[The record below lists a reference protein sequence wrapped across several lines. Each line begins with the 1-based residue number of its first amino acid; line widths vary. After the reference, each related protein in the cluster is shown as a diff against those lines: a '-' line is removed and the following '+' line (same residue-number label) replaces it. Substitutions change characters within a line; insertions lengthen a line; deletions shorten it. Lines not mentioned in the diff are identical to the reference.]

1 MTITELS
8 IKRPS
13 LIIVIFAVLILGG
26 LFSYK
31 QLSYE
36 LMPPF
41 SIPTLVI
48 STPYPGA
55 SPTDVNQTVTKQ
67 IEDAV
72 TGISQLRNISSQ
84 SYEGVSVVIAEFEAG
99 ADMDKKQQEAQ
110 RIFNNI
116 MSYLPTEVKTPV
128 VMKVSQND
136 APIMRLTAVS
146 RMGDKAFFDL
156 IDKEVVPQLKQIDGI
171 SNVWLTG
178 GTEREIKVNV
188 NRNKLATYGLSLA
201 QVTQIVGSANLDFPT
216 GKVKDQNDQITV
228 RLAGKFASI
237 DQLRELVIDSRPGGN
252 IRLCDVAE
260 VIDGA
265 KEKTAICRFNG
276 MEGVGITITKQSD
289 ANAVDISLAVKEKVA
304 KVEAQH
310 QNNGVK
316 FSVAE
321 DSSDITLEA
330 VNAVTHDLMLA
341 ILLVAL
347 VILVFLHSLRD
358 SLIVLVAIP
367 TSIIST
373 FIAMYFFGYSL
384 NLMTLL
390 AMSLVI
396 GILVDDSI
404 VVLENIHRHFSMGKD
419 KRQAALDGRNEIGFA
434 ALAIT
439 MVDVVVFLPIALV
452 GSVIG
457 DILREFSVTIVVST
471 LMSLFVSFTLTP
483 FLYSRFGKKVN
494 LLREKWLHRPLFW
507 IDDFIKAT
515 INWYVDRLRWVL
527 NHKRISAAVVLL
539 LFIITGW
546 IMSLGL
552 LGQEMVANGDGG
564 RFSIKLEYDKG
575 VTLAQNNIRTRQ
587 VENFIM
593 SQPNV
598 ESILSNVG
606 GSSDNFITE
615 MSGINSENKSV
626 ITVKLVDREKRTQ
639 TTEKMMLD
647 VRRKLEKQF
656 PGVKVTSTVIGMM
669 AGDVEPIQLV
679 LSSEDHDAMMQTAE
693 RLKSII
699 EKQPG
704 AYDASITVTEGN
716 PELNISID
724 REKMASLGLN
734 MGQVGQA
741 LQNAFT
747 GNTDAKYR
755 DGINEYN
762 INVRLDEFDR
772 HNMNDVSNFTFV
784 NHAGQKI
791 TLSQF
796 ASITQG
802 NGPSMVE
809 RTNRRTSVTVKCN
822 ILGVTSGI
830 LAKQIDAEIAKANF
844 PKSVEVKWSGDVEQ
858 QNESFVSLGL
868 ALLAAIILVY
878 LVMVAL
884 YNSFLQPFIV
894 FFSVPVALIG
904 ALLALNLTMGS
915 MSIFTML
922 GLIML
927 LGLVSKNGILLVDF
941 ANHQKELGMNTYDA
955 LLEAGRERL
964 RPILMTTI
972 SMVFGM
978 LPIAL
983 ATGAGAEWKNGL
995 AVVLI
1000 GGLTSSLILTLFVVP
1015 MAYLVAERIMQ
1026 RIRRKK
1032 RQAVEIQTVEVR
1044 I

>member
-1 MTITELS
+1 MTITEIS

-13 LIIVIFAVLILGG
+13 LIIVIFTVLILGG

-31 QLSYE
+31 QLNYE

-55 SPTDVNQTVTKQ
+55 SPTDVNQTVTKKN
-67 IEDAV
+67 EDAV
-72 TGISQLRNISSQ
+72 TGLSDLKSISSQ
-84 SYEGVSVVIAEFEAG
+84 SYEGVSVVIAEFAAES
-99 ADMDKKQQEAQ
+99 DMDKRQQEAQ
-110 RIFNNI
+110 RIFNNV
-116 MSYLPTEVKTPV
+116 MSSFPVGVKQPI
-128 VMKVSQND
+128 VMKVSQSD

-146 RMGDKAFFDL
+146 KMGDKAFFDL
-156 IDKEVVPQLKQIDGI
+156 IDKEVVPQLKQINGV

-178 GTEREIKVNV
+178 GSEREIKINV
-188 NRNKLATYGLSLA
+188 DKHKLATYGIALS
-201 QVTQIVGSANLDFPT
+201 QITQLINTANLDFPT
-216 GKVKDQNDQITV
+216 GKIKDNSDQITV
-228 RLAGKFASI
+228 RLAGKFDSV
-237 DQLRELVIDSRPGGN
+237 DQLRNLVVASRPGGN
-252 IRLCDVAE
+252 IRLVDVAD
-260 VIDGA
+260 VTDGA
-265 KEKTAICRFNG
+265 KDLTAICRFNG
-276 MEGVGITITKQSD
+276 MEGVGISLTKQSD
-289 ANAVDISLAVKEKVA
+289 ANAVEICRIVKEKVA
-304 KVEAQH
+304 KVEETYKSEE
-310 QNNGVK
+310 VK
-316 FSVAE
+316 FNVAE
-321 DSSDITLEA
+321 DSSEITLEA
-330 VNAVTHDLMLA
+330 VNAVTHDLLLA

-367 TSIIST
+367 TSLIST
-373 FIAMYFFGYSL
+373 FIVMYFFGYSL

-419 KRQAALDGRNEIGFA
+419 KRQAALDGRNEIGFS

-452 GSVIG
+452 DSVIG
-457 DILREFSVTIVVST
+457 DILRQFSVTIVVST

-483 FLYSRFGKKVN
+483 FLYSRFGKKVKIV
-494 LLREKWLHRPLFW
+494 REKWFHRPLIW
-507 IDDFIKAT
+507 MDDFIHNT
-515 INWYVDRLRWVL
+515 IEWYVRRLKWVL
-527 NHKRISAAVVLL
+527 NHKRISAAAVMVLFVL
-539 LFIITGW
+539 TGF

-552 LGQEMVANGDGG
+552 LGEEMVANGDGG
-564 RFSIKLEYDKG
+564 RFSVKLEYDKG
-575 VTLAQNNIRTRQ
+575 VTLAQNNIRTRM

-593 SQPNV
+593 NQPNV

-606 GSSDNFITE
+606 GSSDNFVTE

-626 ITVKLVDREKRTQ
+626 LTVKLVELEKRTQ
-639 TTEKMMLD
+639 STQEMMLA
-647 VRRKLEKQF
+647 VRKKIEQNF
-656 PGVKVTSTVIGMM
+656 TGVKVTSSVIGMM
-669 AGDVEPIQLV
+669 GGEVEPIQLI
-679 LSSEDHDAMMQTAE
+679 LRSENHDAMMQTAE
-693 RLKSII
+693 KLKAII
-699 EKQPG
+699 EKIPG
-704 AYDASITVTEGN
+704 AYDASITVKEGN
-716 PELNISID
+716 PELNIQID
-724 REKMASLGLN
+724 REKMASLGLS
-734 MGQVGQA
+734 MGEVGMA

-755 DGINEYN
+755 DGVNEYDIN
-762 INVRLDEFDR
+762 IRLDEFDR
-772 HNMNDVSNFTFV
+772 HRVTDVSGFV
-784 NHAGQKI
+784 FLNQRGQKV

-796 ASITQG
+796 ATISQG

-809 RTNRRTSVTVKCN
+809 RYNRNTSVTVKSN
-822 ILGVTSGI
+822 VLGITSGI

-858 QNESFVSLGL
+858 QTQSFVSLGL

-904 ALLALNLTMGS
+904 AFLALNMTMGS

-941 ANHQKELGMNTYDA
+941 ANKMKAEGMDTYHA

-978 LPIAL
+978 VPIAL

-995 AVVLI
+995 AWVLI
-1000 GGLTSSLILTLFVVP
+1000 GGLTSSLILTVFVVP
-1015 MAYLVAERIMQ
+1015 MAYLVVEKIQ
-1026 RIRRKK
+1026 KSSTQKK
-1032 RQAVEIQTVEVR
+1032 RLM
-1044 I
+1044 